1 MIGYGDEDNNFVA
14 ELTYNYGVRTYEPG
28 NMHIATLIKS
38 STLSPGTMKSPCGYR
53 FDIMKGTSGPTS
65 GVRLASSDLKR
76 TENFWTQLAKLNIL
90 EKTESKL
97 AFNYPMNNDGIWLE
111 FEKVE
116 NIYPGGNYGRTAIS
130 WPTDKLDEVESTVV
144 SFGTYDYS
152 RLTPYICGLN
162 IKF

>member
-14 ELTYNYGVRTYEPG
+14 ELTYNYGVRTYKPG

-38 STLSPGTMKSPCGYR
+38 SSLSPGTMKSPCGYR
-53 FDIMKGTSGPTS
+53 FDIMKAESGTSGQPTS
-65 GVRLASSDLKR
+65 GVRLASSDLQR
-76 TENFWTQLAKLNIL
+76 TENFWTQLAKLNLL

-97 AFNYPMNNDGIWLE
+97 AFNYPSNNDGIWLE

-130 WPTDKLDEVESTVV
+130 WPTDKLDEVESTVI

-152 RLTPYICGLN
+152 RLTP
-162 IKF
+162 